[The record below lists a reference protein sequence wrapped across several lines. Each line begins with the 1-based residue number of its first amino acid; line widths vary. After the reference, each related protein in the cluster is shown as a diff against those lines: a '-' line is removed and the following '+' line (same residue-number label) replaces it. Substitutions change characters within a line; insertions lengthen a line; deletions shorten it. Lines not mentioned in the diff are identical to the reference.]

1 MLLNLW
7 RGLTTIA
14 TSQTPAH
21 LTPEAKLILTTLEA
35 TPNGC
40 PQATLFDACKTGGY
54 ELSYSQLEALLL
66 RLRSRGLVRWEW
78 ETNTVAQLSYRRYFK
93 T

>member
-1 MLLNLW
+1 MLLNLL

-14 TSQTPAH
+14 TPQTPIH
-21 LTPEAKLILTTLEA
+21 LTPEAKLILTALEA

-40 PQATLFDACKTGGY
+40 PQATLFDACKSGGY

-66 RLRSRGLVRWEW
+66 RLRGKGLVRWEW
-78 ETNTVAQLSYRRYFK
+78 RTNTAAGLSYRHYFK